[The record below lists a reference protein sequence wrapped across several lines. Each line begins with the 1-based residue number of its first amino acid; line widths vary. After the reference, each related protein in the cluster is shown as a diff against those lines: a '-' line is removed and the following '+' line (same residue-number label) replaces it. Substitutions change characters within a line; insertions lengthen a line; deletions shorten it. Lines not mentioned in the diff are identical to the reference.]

1 MYSSAFSVILN
12 WDSFAPQEIWQYLE
26 IFLIVIT
33 WGGGVFKA
41 SSSYRLELF
50 VTQHATV
57 QRSASPPPQKKA
69 VLYLVHCLA
78 PVVVSQAYILLIQ
91 AFPTLYL
98 SLSLFPWDFN
108 ICFKSKVP
116 STGWKGYFL
125 PLGGSGYGLYCMR
138 DRYMG
143 GEAPF
148 ILLCSNRIY
157 RNKEHGKQ

>member
-1 MYSSAFSVILN
+1 MGECLRHPVATGQSCLLLN
-12 WDSFAPQEIWQYLE
+12 MLQCKGQL
-26 IFLIVIT
+26 
-33 WGGGVFKA
+33 
-41 SSSYRLELF
+41 
-50 VTQHATV
+50 
-57 QRSASPPPQKKA
+57 PPPPKKKA

-78 PVVVSQAYILLIQ
+78 PVVVSQAFILLIQ

-138 DRYMG
+138 GRYMG
-143 GEAPF
+143 WGASF
-148 ILLCSNRIY
+148 IPLYSNRIY